1 MLIMFGNVRIKFFL
15 VIRFYYILCSD
26 NSMIYNLYCRFYLC
40 MFLVKV
46 ILINNWY
53 KKVNILYFFNYMF

>member
-46 ILINNWY
+46 MYID
-53 KKVNILYFFNYMF
+53 K